1 MKKNVMC
8 LTGILCVLTLSGCVD
23 RKQADD
29 KLAKACAAGVKAI
42 LPEGTTLGKVVS
54 NEFQPATEIP
64 SARLVKMKAVEMDGW
79 LEVEKDYQ
87 CVFEES
93 FSFMNTGHTASIYQI
108 RTPDQIIGKSG
119 AEIVGDAQ
127 VFLKLT
133 DAVRE
138 ALYE

>member
-1 MKKNVMC
+1 MKKNLMC
-8 LTGILCVLTLSGCVD
+8 LTGILCGLTLSGCVD

-29 KLAKACAAGVKAI
+29 KLAKACAAGVGAI

-54 NEFQPATEIP
+54 NEFQPGAEVP

-87 CVFEES
+87 CVFEEK
-93 FSFMNTGHTASIYQI
+93 FGLFNMNHTASIYQI
-108 RTPDQIIGKSG
+108 RTPDQVIGKSG
-119 AEIVGDAQ
+119 AEILGDAQ
-127 VFLKLT
+127 VFIKLT
-133 DAVRE
+133 EAVRK